1 MELSHNNYLCTFSLD
16 PYLKPNG
23 MSLFNLFP
31 VKDPKEEAIK
41 MISSKINGSNVD
53 IRLRSV
59 QSYLLSI
66 QNFDGEGK
74 NCPNFMIK
82 NCQK

>member
-1 MELSHNNYLCTFSLD
+1 MESSHNNYLCTFSLD

-31 VKDPKEEAIK
+31 VKDPKEEAMKTIW
-41 MISSKINGSNVD
+41 SKEVMFD

-59 QSYLLSI
+59 QCNI
-66 QNFDGEGK
+66 QKFDGERK
-74 NCPNFMIK
+74 K
-82 NCQK
+82 VS